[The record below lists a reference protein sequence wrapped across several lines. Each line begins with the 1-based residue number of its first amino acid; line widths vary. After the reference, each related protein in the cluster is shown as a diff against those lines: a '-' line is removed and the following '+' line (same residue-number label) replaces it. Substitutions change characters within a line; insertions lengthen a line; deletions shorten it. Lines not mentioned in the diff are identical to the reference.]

1 MQRRTALQRLAVLLG
16 GIALTP
22 ELMAAMTARAA
33 AGEQGAWI
41 RPGQQELLAELTEV
55 IIPETDTPGAKAAGV
70 DRFISLFV
78 QDFLKPA
85 DQQVFSKGL
94 AAVDTD
100 CQIQQGRTFL
110 ACTREQRIAFL
121 QKLEKDAKGQP
132 DPNFWRMLKALTIQ
146 GYFTS
151 EIGMTKALAYDPIP
165 GAWIPD
171 LKIDASTKAWANMF

>member
-1 MQRRTALQRLAVLLG
+1 MHRRTALQRLAVLLG

-22 ELMAAMTARAA
+22 DIMAAMAARAA
-33 AGEQGAWI
+33 SGEQATWL
-41 RPGQQELLAELTEV
+41 RPGQQELLAELTET

-70 DRFISLFV
+70 DRYISLFI

-85 DQQVFSKGL
+85 EQQAFSKGL

-100 CQIQQGRTFL
+100 CELQQGRSFM
-110 ACTREQRIAFL
+110 ACNKEQRTAFL

-132 DPNFWRMLKALTIQ
+132 DPNFWRILKSLTLQ

-171 LKIDASTKAWANMF
+171 MKVDEHTKSWASIF